1 MSRRYLTQKQLED
14 ETNAVSEDDEELED
28 PFHNS
33 GLSDEDY
40 CPTENDVEDS
50 SQSGEKSD
58 VPNMNSNTNDLEENN
73 ETSSNSGESNSSTG
87 VSESDESEEEDTEAT
102 GDVLGER
109 IVKNLAS
116 YLREKAVALCFDRFF
131 ASVKLLNQLD
141 YPAVGTLMKSRRNVP
156 KSSKKLN
163 RGDSQ
168 FRVNNEDTTT
178 EVKRTMK
185 DGTRKD
191 VPCPAM
197 LQFYNANMG
206 GVDLTDQIVGLY
218 DFDRKSG
225 KWWKKVT
232 KTLFLPFIMQV
243 AKGLVSLGRSK
254 AAIKRRSATSLE
266 RPPKVKKRKPMFNVG
281 NHFARPRKN
290 TQNMF

>member
-28 PFHNS
+28 PYHNS
-33 GLSDEDY
+33 GSSDEDY

-50 SQSGEKSD
+50 SQSGEEAD
-58 VPNMNSNTNDLEENN
+58 VPNMNSNTNDLEDNN

-87 VSESDESEEEDTEAT
+87 LSESDESKDTEAT
-102 GDVLGER
+102 GDALGER

-131 ASVKLLNQLD
+131 ASVKLLNELD

-156 KSSKKLN
+156 KSSEKLS

-168 FRVNNEDTTT
+168 FRVNNEGAIVCRWQDTKDALAISNCFSDTTT

-225 KWWKKVT
+225 KLWKK
-232 KTLFLPFIMQV
+232 
-243 AKGLVSLGRSK
+243 
-254 AAIKRRSATSLE
+254 
-266 RPPKVKKRKPMFNVG
+266 
-281 NHFARPRKN
+281 
-290 TQNMF
+290 